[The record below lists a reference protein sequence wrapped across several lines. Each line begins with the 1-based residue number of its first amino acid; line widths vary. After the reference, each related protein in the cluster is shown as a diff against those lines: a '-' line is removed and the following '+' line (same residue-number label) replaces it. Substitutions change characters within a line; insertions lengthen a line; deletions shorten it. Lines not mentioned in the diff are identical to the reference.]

1 MTFIEILGVIGFLA
15 FIGIL
20 AACVVRVL
28 LYLGSYL
35 DAQAQ
40 LATARRRAI
49 EPKGWR

>member
-1 MTFIEILGVIGFLA
+1 MTFIETVGAIGLLA
-15 FIGIL
+15 FIAIL
-20 AACVVRVL
+20 AACAVRVL